1 MIENELEHLD
11 PVAYLTASDADR
23 VGQFFVS
30 NWCLRRLSGMGA
42 PSGCEST
49 IFCRKVVKMI
59 LAQKVG
65 RLR

>member
-1 MIENELEHLD
+1 
-11 PVAYLTASDADR
+11 
-23 VGQFFVS
+23 
-30 NWCLRRLSGMGA
+30 MGA